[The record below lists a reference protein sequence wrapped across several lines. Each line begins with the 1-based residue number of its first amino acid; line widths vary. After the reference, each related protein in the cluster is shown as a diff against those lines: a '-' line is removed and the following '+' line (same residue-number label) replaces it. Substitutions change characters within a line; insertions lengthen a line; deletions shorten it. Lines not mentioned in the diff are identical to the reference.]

1 MNKPTYL
8 AAFVLAVLPITAR
21 AQNADAIIDR
31 AVAAYA
37 RLSSMRAEFRQTL
50 TNPLTGNSQTTNGVI
65 LRKKPNLLSITFDS
79 GDRVAADGSTLW
91 VYLPSSVPGQ
101 VMKMPYTGRNASSV
115 DPAEQFLNS
124 PRTRFA
130 VTSSGT
136 ATVAGRPAHAVTLVP
151 KRANPNFTS
160 AKVWID
166 DNDSSIRQF
175 DVETANGLT
184 RHVVITSFTANPAL
198 SRSSFRFAVPKG
210 AKIVDQAA
218 LAGVAY

>member
-1 MNKPTYL
+1 MKKVTYF
-8 AAFVLAVLPITAR
+8 AAMAFAAVPVGAR
-21 AQNADAIIDR
+21 AQNADAVIDR

-37 RLSSMRAEFRQTL
+37 RLNTIRAEFQQTL
-50 TNPLTGNSQTTNGVI
+50 TNPLTGNSQTTSGVI

-101 VMKMPYTGRNASSV
+101 VVRMPYTGSNASTV
-115 DPAEQFLNS
+115 DPAQQFLNS
-124 PRTRFA
+124 PRTRFT

-136 ATVAGRPAHAVTLVP
+136 ATVGGRAMHAVTLVP
-151 KRANPNFTS
+151 TRANTAFTS

-175 DVETANGLT
+175 DVETANGLQ
-184 RHVVITSFTANPAL
+184 RHVVITSFTPNPAL
-198 SRSSFRFAVPKG
+198 SKSSFKFAVPKG
-210 AKIVDQAA
+210 AKVVDQAA
-218 LAGVAY
+218 GAVF

>member
-1 MNKPTYL
+1 MRKL
-8 AAFVLAVLPITAR
+8 AYFAAVAFAAAPVGTK
-21 AQNADAIIDR
+21 AQNAEAVIDR

-37 RLSSMRAEFRQTL
+37 QLNSMRAEFTQTL
-50 TNPLTGNSQTTNGVI
+50 TNPLTGSSQTTSGVI
-65 LRKKPNLLSITFDS
+65 LRKKPNLLSINFES

-101 VMKMPYTGRNASSV
+101 VVRMPYTGDNASSV

-124 PRTRFA
+124 PRAHFT

-136 ATVAGRPAHAVTLVP
+136 ETVGGRATHAVMLVP
-151 KRANPNFTS
+151 RRSNANFTS

-166 DNDSSIRQF
+166 DNDSSMRQF
-175 DVETANGLT
+175 DLENASGLK
-184 RHVVITSFTANPAL
+184 RHVVITSFTPNPEL
-198 SRSSFRFAVPKG
+198 SRSSFKFAVPKG

-218 LAGVAY
+218 GAF